1 LNDWCL
7 DIGRYAA
14 TTPPAPVAIINPCNG
29 SNSQRWVFNSAGQIE
44 SMYSPGYCLSIDG
57 PWDGAAVGLT
67 ACQGFG
73 STGDRELWT
82 HQANGQVTSAV
93 GPCLAIWGGQ
103 TVPATFV
110 IGYHCTADTPGQE
123 WDSAS

>member
-1 LNDWCL
+1 MSRYRKICRDHATRT
-7 DIGRYAA
+7 GRDYQ
-14 TTPPAPVAIINPCNG
+14 PVQWVEFPALG
-29 SNSQRWVFNSAGQIE
+29 FQLAGQIE

-93 GPCLAIWGGQ
+93 RPCLAI
-103 TVPATFV
+103 
-110 IGYHCTADTPGQE
+110 
-123 WDSAS
+123 